1 MLVLDIEYFSVYKN
15 LLITL
20 QRQKIWKGGRD
31 LKKRK
36 RERDNVCVSDK
47 QKENKKERKREK
59 ERE

>member
-31 LKKRK
+31 KKKRMTKRESVCVQVSNKKRIKKRK
-36 RERDNVCVSDK
+36 RER
-47 QKENKKERKREK
+47 ER
-59 ERE
+59 